1 MRCFPPERRPLLA
14 AAGLILSSLFSR
26 WLKFEE
32 DVEDGGERWSKPYVA
47 SLPLHSL
54 LELRC
59 CLQSSVLLLDVSAA
73 TIEEV
78 AGLCAVA
85 ACTRRSSFLFST
97 RLRAS
102 SPLLSF
108 CLQTC

>member
-1 MRCFPPERRPLLA
+1 MRLPSRRRRPLLA
-14 AAGLILSSLFSR
+14 AADWILGFRFSR

-59 CLQSSVLLLDVSAA
+59 CLQNAALLLDVSAA
-73 TIEEV
+73 TMEEV
-78 AGLCAVA
+78 AGVSVA
-85 ACTRRSSFLFST
+85 AAAAARGSAPPPRLGVSSMLS
-97 RLRAS
+97 
-102 SPLLSF
+102 SF

>member
-1 MRCFPPERRPLLA
+1 MRFPSRKHHLLLA
-14 AAGLILSSLFSR
+14 VTDRILCSRMCR

-59 CLQSSVLLLDVSAA
+59 CLQSAALLLDVSAA
-73 TIEEV
+73 TMEEV
-78 AGLCAVA
+78 AGPCAA
-85 ACTRRSSFLFST
+85 TATRFL
-97 RLRAS
+97 L
-102 SPLLSF
+102 
-108 CLQTC
+108 